1 MCRQGGDVW
10 CPCWGS
16 GAFPKLWM
24 GFGTEGRGSSV
35 KLPFYDVGRHVEGV
49 RRENYGDSEG
59 VAIPKEG

>member
-1 MCRQGGDVW
+1 
-10 CPCWGS
+10 
-16 GAFPKLWM
+16 M